1 MKFRNIYLAVALLA
15 TSVAFTA
22 CSDDDEWNQTGGGK
36 VEMTSPARAF
46 ILNEGTM
53 NHNNSNLIYFD

>member
-46 ILNEGTM
+46 ILMRER
-53 NHNNSNLIYFD
+53 